1 VSTARKDRLLSSRTQ
16 IRNDTRL
23 PTTINSLSPVATA
36 ASGPR
41 DADTRRIAAIDIG
54 SNSVRQIVADVSAG
68 GGIQVVDE
76 MKAAPRLAS
85 GLVETGMLDDG
96 AVARAIEAIARMA
109 TLARQLGAERIEA
122 VATSAV
128 RDASNGEDFLRNV
141 DRQTGLRVRVLD
153 GEEEARLSFR
163 SALAHFELGNG
174 RAVVADI
181 GGGSLELVLSVD
193 GVIDQISSLPL
204 GAVRLTER
212 FLPEGSTRPK
222 VLRALRREVRAQL
235 RPHLPV
241 RDWRGAPLIG
251 SGGTFTNLAGLYL
264 TRQGIF
270 TARSV
275 HAARVPRG
283 DVEHLLE
290 TLHAME
296 PAERRTVEGLNSD
309 RADIIVA
316 GLAVVAEVMAR
327 LEARDVQVSRYG
339 IREGILLE
347 AARIRPVVADP
358 GEARERSV
366 RELAERCHYE
376 LPHSANVQR
385 LALRLFDSLGARLG
399 ATPAERQLL
408 ADAALLHDVGY
419 HISYDRH
426 HKHSYHII
434 VHAELLGVQPADQ
447 VVIANVARYHRGA
460 PPKKKHRNFGA
471 LDRTLRDCV
480 RRLAAFLRIADGFDR
495 GHTGAVETLR
505 VRLLQ
510 RAVRITPV
518 ASDPRASLRLECWG
532 AHRKSALL
540 AKVAGVPVEIV
551 APDGT
556 VLSSHD
562 TESNAE

>member
-1 VSTARKDRLLSSRTQ
+1 M
-16 IRNDTRL
+16 
-23 PTTINSLSPVATA
+23 A
-36 ASGPR
+36 ASSSAPR
-41 DADTRRIAAIDIG
+41 DSDSRRIAAIDIG
-54 SNSVRQIVADVSAG
+54 SNSVRQIVADVSPG

-76 MKAAPRLAS
+76 MKAAPRLAT
-85 GLVETGMLDDG
+85 GLVETGLLDEE
-96 AVARAIEAIARMA
+96 AMARAIEEIARMA
-109 TLARQLGAERIEA
+109 TLARQLGAERIEP

-128 RDASNGEDFLRNV
+128 RDATNGEDFLNRLQ
-141 DRQTGLRVRVLD
+141 RQTGLHVRVLD

-163 SALAHFELGNG
+163 SALAHFDLGSG

-181 GGGSLELVLSVD
+181 GGGSLELVMSVD
-193 GVIDQISSLPL
+193 GVVDRIASLPL

-212 FLPEGSTRPK
+212 FLADGSTRPK
-222 VLRALRREVRAQL
+222 ALRALRREVRAQL

-241 RDWRGAPLIG
+241 RNWRGATLIG

-290 TLHAME
+290 TLHATD
-296 PAERRTVEGLNSD
+296 PSERREVEGLNPD

-347 AARIRPVVADP
+347 AARVRPVVADP

-366 RELAERCHYE
+366 RELAVRCHYE
-376 LPHSANVQR
+376 LPHSDNVQR

-399 ATPAERQLL
+399 AAATDRALL

-471 LDRTLRDCV
+471 LDHRLRASV
-480 RRLAAFLRIADGFDR
+480 RRLSALLRVADGFDR
-495 GHTGAVETLR
+495 GHTGAVKSLR
-505 VRLLQ
+505 VRWLR
-510 RAVRITPV
+510 RAIRIAPV
-518 ASDPRASLRLECWG
+518 ASDSRASLRLECWG

-562 TESNAE
+562 TEKNAE

>member
-1 VSTARKDRLLSSRTQ
+1 M
-16 IRNDTRL
+16 
-23 PTTINSLSPVATA
+23 TA
-36 ASGPR
+36 ASTLPK
-41 DADTRRIAAIDIG
+41 AIESRRIAAIDIG
-54 SNSVRQIVADVSAG
+54 SNSIRQIVADVSIG

-85 GLVETGMLDDG
+85 GLVESGRLDEDAMG
-96 AVARAIEAIARMA
+96 RAVEAIARMA
-109 TLARQLGAERIEA
+109 TLARQLGAERVEA

-128 RDASNGEDFLRNV
+128 RDAANGDDFVQRV
-141 DRQTGLRVRVLD
+141 ERDPGLRIRVLD

-163 SALAHFELGNG
+163 SALAHFDLGSG

-193 GVIDQISSLPL
+193 GVIERIRSLPL

-212 FLPEGSTRPK
+212 FLSEGSTRPK
-222 VLRALRREVRAQL
+222 LLRALRREVRAQL

-251 SGGTFTNLAGLYL
+251 SGGTFTNLAGLHL

-275 HAARVPRG
+275 HAAKVSRG

-290 TLHAME
+290 MLHSMTPE
-296 PAERRTVEGLNSD
+296 ERREMEGLNPD

-327 LEARDVQVSRYG
+327 LEAREVQVSRYG

-347 AARIRPVVADP
+347 AARVRPVIADP

-366 RELAERCHYE
+366 RELAERSHYE
-376 LPHSANVQR
+376 APHATNVQR

-399 ATPAERQLL
+399 AAPAERALL

-426 HKHSYHII
+426 HKHSYHLI

-447 VVIANVARYHRGA
+447 IVIANVARYHRGA
-460 PPKKKHRNFGA
+460 PPKKKHRNYGA
-471 LDRTLRDCV
+471 LDRELRRSV
-480 RRLAAFLRIADGFDR
+480 RRLSAILRVADGFDR
-495 GHTGAVETLR
+495 GHTGAVKSLR
-505 VRLLQ
+505 VRWLQ
-510 RAVRITPV
+510 RALRITPE

-540 AKVAGVPVEIV
+540 AKHAGVPVEIV
-551 APDGT
+551 APDGS
-556 VLSSHD
+556 VLSSDD
-562 TESNAE
+562 TDSNAE

>member
-1 VSTARKDRLLSSRTQ
+1 
-16 IRNDTRL
+16 
-23 PTTINSLSPVATA
+23 VATA
-36 ASGPR
+36 APGTR

-54 SNSVRQIVADVSAG
+54 SNSVRQIVADVSPG
-68 GGIQVVDE
+68 GGIQVIDE

-85 GLVETGMLDDG
+85 GLVETGMLDDD
-96 AVARAIEAIARMA
+96 AMARAIEAIGRMA
-109 TLARQLGAERIEA
+109 TLARQLGAERVEA

-128 RDASNGEDFLRNV
+128 RDASNGEEFLRSV
-141 DRQTGLRVRVLD
+141 DRATGLRVRVLD

-270 TARSV
+270 TAMSV

-296 PAERRTVEGLNSD
+296 PAERRTVEGLNPD

-358 GEARERSV
+358 GEGRERSV

-399 ATPAERQLL
+399 AAPAERQLL

-460 PPKKKHRNFGA
+460 PPKKKHGNFGA
-471 LDRTLRDCV
+471 LDRALRDCV
-480 RRLAAFLRIADGFDR
+480 RRLSAFLRIADGFDR
-495 GHTGAVETLR
+495 GHTGAVQTLR
-505 VRLLQ
+505 VRWLQ
-510 RAVRITPV
+510 RAIRITPV